1 MVRESNQHRKSK
13 AISILLADD
22 HQVLREGLRTL
33 LETEPDLK
41 VIAEARDGV
50 EAIKMAKKHRPT
62 VVIMDIQMPAMNGL
76 QATSVILKENPSTKV
91 IVLSMLKNE
100 ELVIQALQ
108 SGVKGYLLK
117 ENASSEIIVAIRQV
131 TEGKAYFEPSVA
143 AVISRYYSQIDPKQV
158 ELTVLEREILQFI
171 ASGKTSKEMCTLLG
185 VNIKTVEKYRQRLM
199 NKLGL
204 HDVASLT
211 RYAVSKGIV

>member
-1 MVRESNQHRKSK
+1 MVIR
-13 AISILLADD
+13 ILLADD
-22 HQVLREGLRTL
+22 HRVLREGLRKL
-33 LETEPDLK
+33 LESEHDLK
-41 VIAEARDGV
+41 VIAEACNGI
-50 EAIKMAKKHRPT
+50 EAIELAKKRRPMI
-62 VVIMDIQMPAMNGL
+62 VVMDIQMPEMNGL
-76 QATSVILKENPSTKV
+76 QATTAILKENPSIKV

-100 ELVIQALQ
+100 DLVIQALQ

-117 ENASSEIIVAIRQV
+117 ENASSEIITAIRQV
-131 TEGKAYFEPSVA
+131 MQGKAYFDPSVA
-143 AVISRYYSQIDPKQV
+143 EVISSHYSEVDPKKI

-171 ASGKTSKEMCTLLG
+171 AAGKTSKEMCTLLG
-185 VNIKTVEKYRQRLM
+185 VNIKTVEKYRQKLM